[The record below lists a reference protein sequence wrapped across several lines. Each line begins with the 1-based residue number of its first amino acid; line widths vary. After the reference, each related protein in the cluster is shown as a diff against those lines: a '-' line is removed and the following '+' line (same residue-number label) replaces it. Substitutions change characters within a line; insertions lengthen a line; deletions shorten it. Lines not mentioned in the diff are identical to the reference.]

1 MLNWNDII
9 KFATHGNPKPERRL
23 DTSDEDWKQQLSPEE
38 YRITRQKGTEQP
50 HSGAL
55 CSSYEA
61 GKYACIFYLPI
72 CYDYVMQF
80 FRFCVY
86 STLALDD

>member
-61 GKYACIFYLPI
+61 GKYACICCGTDLF
-72 CYDYVMQF
+72 D
-80 FRFCVY
+80 
-86 STLALDD
+86 STIKFESEWFGKQC